1 VDQTDSF
8 IEEVTEEVR
17 RDRLFAAFRK
27 YGWIGAVA
35 IVAIVGGSAFTEWR
49 SIRARD
55 AAQAFGDSLL
65 AAVQADDP
73 GAALSEI
80 QADGP
85 RVGVAKLM
93 SAAQAVQDG
102 RADAALADL
111 NAVAAD
117 ATLPASLRDLA
128 RLKAVLIAGDT
139 MTAEARRTELE
150 ALAQPGAPYRLMA
163 LEQLAVLA
171 LETGDTAAAIAKAR
185 EVLSDSAVT
194 PGLQQ
199 RATELIVAL
208 GGDPAAET
216 ATQ

>member
-1 VDQTDSF
+1 MDQTDSF

-35 IVAIVGGSAFTEWR
+35 IVAIVGGSAFTEWQK
-49 SIRARD
+49 IRNRD

-73 GAALSEI
+73 GAALAEI

-85 RVGVAKLM
+85 RAGVAKLM
-93 SAAQAVQDG
+93 AAAQAVQDG
-102 RADAALADL
+102 RTEAALADL
-111 NAVAAD
+111 KAVAGD
-117 ATLPASLRDLA
+117 TSLPASLRDLA
-128 RLKAVLIAGDT
+128 RLKTVLVAGDT

-171 LETGDTAAAIAKAR
+171 LETGDPAEAIAKAR
-185 EVLSDSAVT
+185 EVLADSAVT

-208 GGDPAAET
+208 GGDPAAE
-216 ATQ
+216 AAAQ